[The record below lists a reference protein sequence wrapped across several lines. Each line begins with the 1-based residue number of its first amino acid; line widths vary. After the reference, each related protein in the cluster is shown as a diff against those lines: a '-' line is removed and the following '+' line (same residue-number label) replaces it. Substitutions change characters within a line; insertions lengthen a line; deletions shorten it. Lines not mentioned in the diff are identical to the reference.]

1 MRIEFWNLMAILAMA
16 AVTYA
21 TRAGGF
27 ALMRWVPLS
36 QGARRFLGNVPSAVI
51 GALLAPALFSG
62 DPAIAAGVGAAFAV
76 KLLVRHDLAA
86 VGAAMAVA
94 ALVRASL

>member
-27 ALMRWVPLS
+27 TLMRWLPFS
-36 QGARRFLGNVPSAVI
+36 AGAKRFLGNVPSSVI

-76 KLLVRHDLAA
+76 KLLLRHDLAA
-86 VGAAMAVA
+86 VGAAMAMA